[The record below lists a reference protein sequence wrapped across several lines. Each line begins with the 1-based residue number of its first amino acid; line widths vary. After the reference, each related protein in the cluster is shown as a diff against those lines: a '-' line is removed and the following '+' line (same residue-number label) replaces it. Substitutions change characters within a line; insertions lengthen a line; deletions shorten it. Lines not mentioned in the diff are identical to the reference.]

1 MKNSVDLD
9 DLLPPSAKRVK
20 SESSHKRDKT
30 HQKGTDD
37 HDPPS
42 TTKTASNVRPLSRD
56 VKTEFPVRALD
67 DFYKPCPSFRLPIEI
82 GAFSLDQE
90 GEFQLDRTELR
101 YYVLPA
107 HPTRP
112 NFDLNIGF
120 SQFVPQKHNVPSNKL
135 DPILRW
141 ISQNGDCFRPRS
153 QPLSPGLVGKEIES
167 KLSGSQ
173 NAPKNGVMGTDE
185 RSTNED
191 RSSLLASPKERQVGP
206 YHRHPIN

>member
-1 MKNSVDLD
+1 MKNRMD
-9 DLLPPSAKRVK
+9 DLLPPSPKRAK
-20 SESSHKRDKT
+20 SENSLKRDKT
-30 HQKGTDD
+30 PQKGTTI
-37 HDPPS
+37 HNSPS
-42 TTKTASNVRPLSRD
+42 TTATKTTAPFPTSLHPLSSD
-56 VKTEFPVRALD
+56 VKTEFPVRALE

-82 GAFSLDQE
+82 GAFSLDHE
-90 GEFQLDRTELR
+90 GEFQLDRTQLR

-120 SQFVPQKHNVPSNKL
+120 SQFVPNKRNVPSNKL

-153 QPLSPGLVGKEIES
+153 QPLSPGLVGKEIKS
-167 KLSGSQ
+167 KLSEGQS
-173 NAPKNGVMGTDE
+173 APKNGVMGTDE

-191 RSSLLASPKERQVGP
+191 GSSLPASPEER
-206 YHRHPIN
+206 